1 MPLIDLS
8 TLDGAELRSLLDSA
22 RRHGQAAQSYEILR
36 EMEAR
41 RHRGPRPKTV
51 LPKRN
56 KREPRTI
63 SLELGDPLDRRDEP
77 LPDEP
82 LLDERLSAAPAEELP
97 PITLADPPPARRK
110 PSREPPPPPA
120 PKRRGWAHWGALIFA
135 LGLAGGVAG
144 GWWAANFANGG
155 PPQAA
160 ALPPPTPSAVQT
172 AALPPA
178 APAVNAEAPVT
189 LVPDAGQ
196 VPPPPPPPTAA
207 DGAQPALTPTPP
219 AQPAMAPAAT
229 PAPAAP
235 IAQAKPADVV
245 PTATVEPAAD
255 EAACSAKT
263 TPADR
268 TICADPKLRSL
279 QAELRKAYAAALDAH
294 EDKATL
300 RQRELAWADA
310 RNAVTD
316 PAELATLYKQRI
328 EKLRAATADAL
339 AKR

>member
-51 LPKRN
+51 LPKRT

-63 SLELGDPLDRRDEP
+63 SLELGDPLDRRDELDLQLEPAAEP
-77 LPDEP
+77 LPP
-82 LLDERLSAAPAEELP
+82 L
-97 PITLADPPPARRK
+97 TLAEDSPPRRSPPKAPPPPARK
-110 PSREPPPPPA
+110 S
-120 PKRRGWAHWGALIFA
+120 RGWAHWAALIFA

-155 PPQAA
+155 APQPA
-160 ALPPPTPSAVQT
+160 ALPPTTSVVQT

-178 APAVNAEAPVT
+178 APAVNADAPVT

-196 VPPPPPPPTAA
+196 VPPPPPPPTAT

-219 AQPAMAPAAT
+219 AQPAIAPAAT

-235 IAQAKPADVV
+235 VAQAKPAEVV
-245 PTATVEPAAD
+245 PTATAEPAAD
-255 EAACSAKT
+255 EAACGSKT

-316 PAELATLYKQRI
+316 PAELASLYKQRI